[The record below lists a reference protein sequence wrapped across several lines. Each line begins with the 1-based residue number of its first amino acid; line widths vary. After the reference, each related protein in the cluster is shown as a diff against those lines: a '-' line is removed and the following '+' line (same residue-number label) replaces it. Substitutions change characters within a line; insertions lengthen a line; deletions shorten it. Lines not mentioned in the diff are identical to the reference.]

1 MIDII
6 NGIGRFIND
15 ATKMIM
21 GTPTRQVIM
30 SPPQPIKPANV
41 PNPPCTNC
49 GSKGQASQPNNGVVF
64 NAEKQNTSAMRRV
77 NPELEVN
84 LRNTPYTNT
93 SGLKFN

>member
-15 ATKMIM
+15 TTKAIM
-21 GTPTRQVIM
+21 GTQNKQVIRP
-30 SPPQPIKPANV
+30 PPQSIKPANV
-41 PNPPCTNC
+41 PCTNC
-49 GSKGQASQPNNGVVF
+49 GPNGQVAKPNNGIIF
-64 NAEKQNTSAMRRV
+64 NAEKQNTSAIRRIT
-77 NPELEVN
+77 PELEVN